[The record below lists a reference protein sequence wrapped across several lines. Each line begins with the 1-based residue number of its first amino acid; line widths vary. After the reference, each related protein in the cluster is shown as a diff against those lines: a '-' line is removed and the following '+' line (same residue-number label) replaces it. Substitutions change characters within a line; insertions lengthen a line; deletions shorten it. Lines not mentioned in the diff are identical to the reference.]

1 MSWRALPRRML
12 RAALLDAHVYEEV
25 EADRRSIGQA
35 LAVVLLACAAAALG
49 TWLRHALLDGTPLV
63 LQRRLVIDV
72 ATPLVLWLGGSFFT
86 YMVGVS
92 FFRGPDTQSDY
103 LEVLRTLGFAFT
115 PALFD
120 VFAWVPGVGPV
131 VLRLADL
138 WVLTCGIV
146 AVRQALDFTTLRA
159 VGTFGVAYVLLL
171 LLLTGL
177 LLAIP
182 V

>member
-1 MSWRALPRRML
+1 ML

-25 EADRRSIGQA
+25 EADRRSISQA
-35 LAVVLLACAAAALG
+35 AAVVLLACAAAALG
-49 TWLRHALLDGTPLV
+49 TWLRHALADGPPLV

-72 ATPLVLWLGGSFFT
+72 ATPLVLWLGVSFFT

-92 FFRGPDTQSDY
+92 FFRGPHTQADY
-103 LEVLRTLGFAFT
+103 PEVLRTTGFAFA

-120 VFAWVPGVGPV
+120 VFAFLPAVGALV
-131 VLRLADL
+131 VRLADF
-138 WVLTCGIV
+138 WVLACGIV
-146 AVRQALDFTTLRA
+146 AVRQALDFSTLRA
-159 VGTFGVAYVLLL
+159 VGTYGLAYVLLL